1 MAQTDP
7 AASAAATKIQ
17 ATVRGKQDRKKVE
30 SHISNVIEAM
40 MTGDEPPEFPSS
52 HHKKT
57 TSENGNSKPL
67 STKSFYSE
75 VDDTSVEEEVIVVLD
90 DSYTDHTRDVLLA
103 EFVME
108 EPIKKPLPTPPR
120 PKSAFESY
128 NEQLKAAAA
137 SKPRKVPTAISVDE
151 KHPGKMKKKLSWK
164 GSVDEAASID
174 DSIAFDEKPKSTS
187 SMSLDSNSSHH
198 IKKGAQGWWGTNKS
212 KDATESQPES
222 VPEDSMASLPTESVT
237 LPNKTTKAKP
247 RTSEITI
254 ESDDDFLEP
263 KKPVSTSS
271 SLGSSGHIRKGAQG
285 WWGAKGAS
293 NDTNESK
300 PEALVEQLAEVD
312 ESDGVKSE
320 SKDTSTSSQL
330 ESTKSSDEKPKPKPM
345 AKRSSLVAPPAWL
358 NKSASKMEGADE
370 RDDKPVVRRKPVAL
384 PKWLKPA
391 PSEEEPDES
400 KPVEKP
406 QIKRSP
412 VVLPKW
418 LEKKGV
424 PSAPDL
430 EDNSETPVAKVPP
443 PTRKWKKPEAEVSET
458 LKSEVPEE
466 EKAAALGID
475 SNHQTNKLAVPWLK
489 PKPETPETSERGSSP
504 PPPARP
510 LSPRVAKS
518 KLVNRYLSNVV
529 KDDDAERQ
537 RRMAEIE
544 ADRARGRWDGKGYVR
559 DGDDGGDGSRQEK
572 NWKYLQP
579 KEKQAP
585 EEQFDVGAVIKFQ
598 AIVRGFMARRR
609 VAKYVDELIE
619 EMMRKLNAAHAE
631 EEAKRKAKEEEE
643 RRKKEEEEFRLWQER
658 EEERLKN
665 EEEEIKRR
673 MHDDRYGLPL
683 WWMKMIPHK
692 TMDQKEY
699 DKLVKKDKGATV
711 IDYKSPP
718 RSKERLDV
726 VTEEES
732 EVGDDNNSN
741 LDKILESSRRA
752 ERTVTTSKPKKKPN
766 TMTKGK
772 KKKKNAF
779 GGCMD
784 IDSVEPEAHVGGNGH
799 QGTTTLS
806 TAKNNND
813 DGRDDKE
820 DTESEPDPQQESAP
834 PVVTKIWM

>member
-1 MAQTDP
+1 M
-7 AASAAATKIQ
+7 
-17 ATVRGKQDRKKVE
+17 
-30 SHISNVIEAM
+30 
-40 MTGDEPPEFPSS
+40 
-52 HHKKT
+52 
-57 TSENGNSKPL
+57 
-67 STKSFYSE
+67 
-75 VDDTSVEEEVIVVLD
+75 VLD

-108 EPIKKPLPTPPR
+108 TPIEKPLPTPPR
-120 PKSAFESY
+120 PKSAFEAY
-128 NEQLKAAAA
+128 NQQLKAAAT

-151 KHPGKMKKKLSWK
+151 KPRGKMKKKLSWK
-164 GSVDEAASID
+164 GPIDDPAEAASID

-198 IKKGAQGWWGTNKS
+198 IRKGAQGWWGTNKT
-212 KDATESQPES
+212 KATTESQPES
-222 VPEDSMASLPTESVT
+222 VPEDSMASVPTESVT
-237 LPNKTTKAKP
+237 LPTKTAKANP
-247 RTSEITI
+247 RTSEVTI

-263 KKPVSTSS
+263 KKPISTSS
-271 SLGSSGHIRKGAQG
+271 SLGSSGHIRKGAHG
-285 WWGAKGAS
+285 WWGAKGDS
-293 NDTNESK
+293 HDTNESK
-300 PEALVEQLAEVD
+300 PGTLVEQPAEVD
-312 ESDGVKSE
+312 ESDGLKSE

-330 ESTKSSDEKPKPKPM
+330 EKTKSSDEKPM

-358 NKSASKMEGADE
+358 NKSASNVADSDGK
-370 RDDKPVVRRKPVAL
+370 DDKPVVKRKPVAL
-384 PKWLKPA
+384 PSWLKKA
-391 PSEEEPDES
+391 PSEEEADEA

-430 EDNSETPVAKVPP
+430 EDNSETPAAKVPP
-443 PTRKWKKPEAEVSET
+443 PTRKWTKPEAKTEAPPAETPET
-458 LKSEVPEE
+458 LQS
-466 EKAAALGID
+466 
-475 SNHQTNKLAVPWLK
+475 LK

-504 PPPARP
+504 QPAARP
-510 LSPRVAKS
+510 LSPRVGKS

-529 KDDDAERQ
+529 KDDETDRQ

-559 DGDDGGDGSRQEK
+559 DGDDGGDGSGQQK
-572 NWKYLQP
+572 NWKYQQP
-579 KEKQAP
+579 KEKHMP
-585 EEQFDVGAVIKFQ
+585 EEQFDEGAAIKLQ
-598 AIVRGFMARRR
+598 AIARGFMARRR

-619 EMMRKLNAAHAE
+619 EIMRKLNAAQAE
-631 EEAKRKAKEEEE
+631 EEAKRQAKVEEE

-658 EEERLKN
+658 EEERLQN

-673 MHDDRYGLPL
+673 MHDQRYGLPL

-692 TMDQKEY
+692 TMEQKEY
-699 DKLVKKDKGATV
+699 DTLVKKDKGTTV

-718 RSKERLDV
+718 RSTERLDV

-741 LDKILESSRRA
+741 LNMILESSARRA
-752 ERTVTTSKPKKKPN
+752 QRTVTTSKPKKKPN

-772 KKKKNAF
+772 KKKKNVF
-779 GGCMD
+779 GCMD
-784 IDSVEPEAHVGGNGH
+784 IDSVEPEANVGSDGH
-799 QGTTTLS
+799 PGTTTLN
-806 TAKNNND
+806 TAKKAND

>member
-1 MAQTDP
+1 MAQTDS
-7 AASAAATKIQ
+7 ASSAAATKIQ

-40 MTGDEPPEFPSS
+40 VTGDEAPQFPSS
-52 HHKKT
+52 HHEKT
-57 TSENGNSKPL
+57 PIQDGNLKPL

-108 EPIKKPLPTPPR
+108 APIEKPLPTPPR
-120 PKSAFESY
+120 PKSAFEAY
-128 NEQLKAAAA
+128 NEQLKSAAA

-151 KHPGKMKKKLSWK
+151 KPRGGMKKKLSWK
-164 GSVDEAASID
+164 GSIDDPAEAASID

-198 IKKGAQGWWGTNKS
+198 IRKGAQGWWGTNTS
-212 KDATESQPES
+212 KVATESQPEP
-222 VPEDSMASLPTESVT
+222 VPEDSMAFVPTESVI
-237 LPNKTTKAKP
+237 LPSKAAKAKP
-247 RTSEITI
+247 RTSEVTI
-254 ESDDDFLEP
+254 ESDDDFLQP
-263 KKPVSTSS
+263 NKPVSTSS

-285 WWGAKGAS
+285 WWGAKGDP

-300 PEALVEQLAEVD
+300 PDALVEQPAEVD
-312 ESDGVKSE
+312 ESNGLKSQP
-320 SKDTSTSSQL
+320 KDTSTSSQL
-330 ESTKSSDEKPKPKPM
+330 ESTKTSDETPKPKPM
-345 AKRSSLVAPPAWL
+345 AKRSSLLAPPAWL
-358 NKSASKMEGADE
+358 NKSASNVVGSDE
-370 RDDKPVVRRKPVAL
+370 KDDKPVVKRKRVAL
-384 PKWLKPA
+384 PSWLKKA
-391 PSEEEPDES
+391 PSEEEADES
-400 KPVEKP
+400 RPVEKP
-406 QIKRSP
+406 QIERSP

-430 EDNSETPVAKVPP
+430 EDSSETPVAKVLP
-443 PTRKWKKPEAEVSET
+443 PTRKWKKPEAKTEAPPAETSET
-458 LKSEVPEE
+458 LQSLE
-466 EKAAALGID
+466 
-475 SNHQTNKLAVPWLK
+475 
-489 PKPETPETSERGSSP
+489 PKPVTPETSERGSSP
-504 PPPARP
+504 PPPASP
-510 LSPRVAKS
+510 LSPRVGKN
-518 KLVNRYLSNVV
+518 KVVNRYLSKVV
-529 KDDDAERQ
+529 KDDETDRQ

-559 DGDDGGDGSRQEK
+559 DGDDGGDGSRQHK
-572 NWKYLQP
+572 NWKYLQS
-579 KEKQAP
+579 KEKQTP
-585 EEQFDVGAVIKFQ
+585 EEQFDEGAAIKLQ

-673 MHDDRYGLPL
+673 MHDERYGLPL

-699 DKLVKKDKGATV
+699 DTLVKKDKGVTV

-718 RSKERLDV
+718 RSTERLDV

-741 LDKILESSRRA
+741 LNKILESSARRA
-752 ERTVTTSKPKKKPN
+752 QRTVTTSKPKKKPN

-772 KKKKNAF
+772 KKKKKVF
-779 GGCMD
+779 GCMD
-784 IDSVEPEAHVGGNGH
+784 IDSVEPEANVGGNGH

-806 TAKNNND
+806 TAKNDND